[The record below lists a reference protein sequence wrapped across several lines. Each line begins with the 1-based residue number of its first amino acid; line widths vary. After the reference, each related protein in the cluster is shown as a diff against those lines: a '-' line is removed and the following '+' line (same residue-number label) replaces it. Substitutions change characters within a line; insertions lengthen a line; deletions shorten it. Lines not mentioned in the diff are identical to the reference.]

1 MFKVSICINFIY
13 FFHIVCTD
21 PKNRLVQFVK
31 YYEHFRNKFFLY
43 IYQWWKKQLALF
55 YSPNNST
62 ANALF
67 ELLKG
72 LIPVQDKMYNLYKYE
87 YWVEFGKDV
96 RRALTAKPIVISRY
110 ICKVSKWEQQYVLYF
125 ILEITL
131 KNYTVVK
138 FWSKKYK

>member
-1 MFKVSICINFIY
+1 MMEKAAS
-13 FFHIVCTD
+13 
-21 PKNRLVQFVK
+21 P
-31 YYEHFRNKFFLY
+31 
-43 IYQWWKKQLALF
+43 F

-96 RRALTAKPIVISRY
+96 RRALTAKPIVNSRY
-110 ICKVSKWEQQYVLYF
+110 ICKVSKWEQQYF

>member
-1 MFKVSICINFIY
+1 MMEKAASPF
-13 FFHIVCTD
+13 
-21 PKNRLVQFVK
+21 
-31 YYEHFRNKFFLY
+31 
-43 IYQWWKKQLALF
+43 F

-96 RRALTAKPIVISRY
+96 RLRRAN
-110 ICKVSKWEQQYVLYF
+110 CKTHSQ
-125 ILEITL
+125 
-131 KNYTVVK
+131 
-138 FWSKKYK
+138 